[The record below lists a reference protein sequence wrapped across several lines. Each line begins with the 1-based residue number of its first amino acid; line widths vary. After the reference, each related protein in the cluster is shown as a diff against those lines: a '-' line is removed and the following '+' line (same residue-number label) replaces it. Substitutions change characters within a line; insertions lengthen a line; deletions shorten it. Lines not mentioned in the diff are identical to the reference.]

1 MKSKHKKLQ
10 RKMKRTGNF
19 VAYHVSSSLIRSV
32 VYHTVGSLFKNRKQE
47 LNMKNNKTKR
57 ELNGLDVTMGFLAG
71 LVIGTF
77 FGIITT
83 VAIYLQKRR
92 YLK

>member
-32 VYHTVGSLFKNRKQE
+32 VYHTVGSLFKNRKE
-47 LNMKNNKTKR
+47 SLNEIK
-57 ELNGLDVTMGFLAG
+57 
-71 LVIGTF
+71 
-77 FGIITT
+77 
-83 VAIYLQKRR
+83 
-92 YLK
+92 